1 MLFYFYVIFFIN
13 SNGFFFLYKKENGR
27 LIVLIIFY
35 SCFKNMVQVENVTEM
50 KKKRDIGDVV
60 SYIANV
66 FSQAI
71 NMWASDIHIE
81 PSEEF
86 LLIRFRLDG
95 DFILIDKVDRENI
108 SAIVTRLKVLSR
120 IKIDENKKPQDW
132 KIVYFHEK
140 LNQNIDIRLST
151 LPTSFWEK
159 VVMRILKQD
168 EGLTNIEALWL
179 IDVNLEKVREA
190 LKSTYGIIL
199 VAGPTGSGKS
209 TTLFGVLKNFNP
221 LDYNIST
228 LEDPIEYNIDFVN
241 QSQVRPD
248 IDYTFAS
255 GLRSLVRQDPDII
268 MVGEIRD
275 KETATLAVEAALTG
289 HLVLST
295 IHTNSAAGTIQRL
308 INMGV
313 EPFLLA
319 SAMKM
324 VISQRLGKRICSK
337 CKEAY
342 QMDDKLKAKVKKF
355 LIDIMDESDIDAIQF
370 MKWAGCDA
378 CNGTGYKGRLG
389 FHEVLILG
397 EYLEKMMLE
406 EASANEMKKVAIEH
420 GMITIVQDALLKAAL
435 GDTTVEEA
443 LKLI

>member
-1 MLFYFYVIFFIN
+1 MKT
-13 SNGFFFLYKKENGR
+13 KK
-27 LIVLIIFY
+27 
-35 SCFKNMVQVENVTEM
+35 
-50 KKKRDIGDVV
+50 DIGDVV
-60 SYIANV
+60 NYVGDI
-66 FSQAI
+66 FGKAI

-81 PSEEF
+81 PNEYF

-95 DFILIDKVDRENI
+95 DFILIDKIDRENI
-108 SAIVTRLKVLSR
+108 SAIITRLKVLSR
-120 IKIDENKKPQDW
+120 IKIDENKKPQDG
-132 KIVYFHEK
+132 KIVYHHEK

-168 EGLTNIEALWL
+168 EWLTNIEALGL

-199 VAGPTGSGKS
+199 VAWPTGSGKS
-209 TTLFGVLKNFNP
+209 TTLFGILKNFNP
-221 LDYNIST
+221 LEYNIST
-228 LEDPIEYNIDFVN
+228 LEDPIEYNIEFVN
-241 QSQVRPD
+241 QSQVHPD
-248 IDYTFAS
+248 INYTFAS

-324 VISQRLGKRICSK
+324 VISQRLWKRICEH
-337 CKEAY
+337 CKQVHTIDEA
-342 QMDDKLKAKVKKF
+342 LKSKVKSF
-355 LIDIMDESDIDAIQF
+355 LISIMDESDIDQIEFQ
-370 MKWAGCDA
+370 KGTGCEA
-378 CNGTGYKGRLG
+378 CSGTGYKGRLW
-389 FHEVLILG
+389 FHEVLIVWD
-397 EYLEKMMLE
+397 YLEKLMLE
-406 EASANEMKKVAIEH
+406 EASANAMKKEAIKH
-420 GMITIVQDALLKAAL
+420 GMVTIVQDALIKAAMWK
-435 GDTTVEEA
+435 TTVEEA